1 MGYPVLIQA
10 IPYAHGAKYAYRMGG
25 GGGEKN
31 NKFFEKTE
39 GVVVAVRILF

>member
-25 GGGEKN
+25 GGGDKIYMFFK
-31 NKFFEKTE
+31 KFERSL
-39 GVVVAVRILF
+39 VP